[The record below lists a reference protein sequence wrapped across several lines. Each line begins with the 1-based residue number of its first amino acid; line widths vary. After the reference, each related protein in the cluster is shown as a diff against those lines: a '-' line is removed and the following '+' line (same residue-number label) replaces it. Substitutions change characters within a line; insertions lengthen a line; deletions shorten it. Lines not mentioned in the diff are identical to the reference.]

1 MSAELLRSWI
11 QLYAKPLW
19 CSNAQTSL
27 LGPTQY
33 AKKKKKKVGA
43 EGRGQGGYAI

>member
-1 MSAELLRSWI
+1 MSVELLRSWI

-33 AKKKKKKVGA
+33 AKKKKMVGA
-43 EGRGQGGYAI
+43 EGRGQEGYAI